1 MATPILSK
9 DAPAPS
15 PLMSQAVVYNGMV
28 YCSGSLG
35 IDPATGKFATGS
47 VADRTL
53 YQAQALKNLDAV
65 LKAAGS
71 GLHKT
76 VKVNIFLSSINHYS
90 SVNDAYA
97 KFFTQEVKP
106 CRACVVVAEL
116 PLYAEVEIEATGF
129 I

>member
-1 MATPILSK
+1 MATSVLSK

-47 VADRTL
+47 VADRT
-53 YQAQALKNLDAV
+53 AQALKNPDAV
-65 LKAAGS
+65 LKAVGS

-106 CRACVVVAEL
+106 CRTCVVVAEL
-116 PLYAEVEIEATGF
+116 PLDAEVEIEATGF